1 MDADPP
7 RASSHDSVSS
17 GWVAEKARWRDVV
30 LRCPWLGDHRVVPAR
45 DAVAGLT
52 SAMALYVFLHL
63 MVRDDGIP
71 YYFIWLT
78 NWTGMVTAVY
88 AVLHAWATR
97 RAARLRD
104 DEDAGDSTDIPRG
117 VHALWALKCIAPV
130 AQLLITTV
138 YWGVLWRPQYGPVSA
153 YNVVAHGVLY
163 SVTLVDFIA
172 LNRFTIDS
180 RTDLANAYAYG
191 GIYVCF
197 NLVYTFIPGAT
208 NHRGDRFIYP
218 VTDWRDRPVVSVA
231 FTAAAFL
238 IVLPVCWYAMVWLTR
253 MRDRRWFPVK
263 DTEVTATVDSAS
275 VANGGCADS
284 SRV

>member
-7 RASSHDSVSS
+7 RASSSHDSVSS
-17 GWVAEKARWRDVV
+17 WVAEKARWRDVV

-45 DAVAGLT
+45 DAVASLT

-104 DEDAGDSTDIPRG
+104 DQDAGDATEIPRG

-163 SVTLVDFIA
+163 SVTLVDFVA

-208 NHRGDRFIYP
+208 TTQGRSVHLPSHGLARQAGRLGGVHRRGFSDRVTCLLVRHGLADADAGQAVVPSQGHRGHGD
-218 VTDWRDRPVVSVA
+218 
-231 FTAAAFL
+231 
-238 IVLPVCWYAMVWLTR
+238 C
-253 MRDRRWFPVK
+253 
-263 DTEVTATVDSAS
+263 
-275 VANGGCADS
+275 G
-284 SRV
+284 

>member
-1 MDADPP
+1 M
-7 RASSHDSVSS
+7 
-17 GWVAEKARWRDVV
+17 
-30 LRCPWLGDHRVVPAR
+30 
-45 DAVAGLT
+45 
-52 SAMALYVFLHL
+52 
-63 MVRDDGIP
+63 
-71 YYFIWLT
+71 
-78 NWTGMVTAVY
+78 
-88 AVLHAWATR
+88 
-97 RAARLRD
+97 
-104 DEDAGDSTDIPRG
+104 
-117 VHALWALKCIAPV
+117 
-130 AQLLITTV
+130 
-138 YWGVLWRPQYGPVSA
+138 LWRPQYGPVSA

-163 SVTLVDFIA
+163 SVTLVDFVA

-218 VTDWRDRPVVSVA
+218 VTDWRVRPVVSVA